1 MIALVDTNIFL
12 NVIREEKE
20 FLRTS
25 EEFLRKVQ
33 SKEITG
39 LASCVALME
48 IKWALFERK
57 ECAKADK
64 AVSLIEEIV
73 EIVPVDREVAKETI
87 DLKIKKKT
95 ELLDS
100 IHVVTAIMNDAVFV
114 TRDDDLR
121 RKVEDAISIKKPEDI
136 LKELQGKEY

>member
-1 MIALVDTNIFL
+1 MIVLVDTNVFL

-25 EEFLRKVQ
+25 EEFLRKLQ
-33 SKEITG
+33 SGQITG
-39 LASCVALME
+39 IASCVALME
-48 IKWALFERK
+48 TKWILFEKK
-57 ECAKADK
+57 EYAKADK

-73 EIVPVDREVAKETI
+73 EIAPVDREVAKEAI

-100 IHVVTAIMNDAVFV
+100 IHVVTAAMSDAVFV

-121 RKVEDAISIKKPEDI
+121 KKVEDLVSVKTPEDI
-136 LKELQGKEY
+136 LKECKK